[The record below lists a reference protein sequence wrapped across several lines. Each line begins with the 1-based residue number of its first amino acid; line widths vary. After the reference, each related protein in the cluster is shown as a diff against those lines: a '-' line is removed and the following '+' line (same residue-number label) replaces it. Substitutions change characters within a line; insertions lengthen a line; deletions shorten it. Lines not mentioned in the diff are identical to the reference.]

1 MQFTELNFLRKLRN
15 SLVESY
21 LISFKFVLLLL

>member
-1 MQFTELNFLRKLRN
+1 MQFTELNFLRMLRN